1 VQMEQYYNDKDVL
14 ITGGLGMIGSTV
26 ARKLVQCGANVTIV
40 DALLK
45 PFGGNYFNIN
55 GIEDKVDV
63 HIVDIRDKN
72 AIEHLIK
79 GKDVIY
85 SLAGQVSHNDSLK
98 NPFLDAEIN
107 YIGHLNILENVNK
120 NGQKPI
126 MIYSGSRLQYGKIIA
141 NPVSEEHPLVP
152 MTPYAL
158 NKTAAENMYMYY
170 YNIHHIP
177 CVLFRISNPY
187 GPRCQMI
194 HSKYAIINWFI
205 KQAMK
210 DSEIIIFGKGD
221 QIRDYIFVDDLVDAM
236 IKASIEE
243 KCIGEVYNVGSGIAT
258 RFKTMVETVIN
269 VVGTGHFKNVPWP
282 KEYINVETGNYVG
295 DISKLMHTI
304 DWAPTYNLEE
314 GIQETVDY
322 YRKYKEYYW
331 EDDLQ

>member
-1 VQMEQYYNDKDVL
+1 MEKYYNNKNVL

-45 PFGGNYFNIN
+45 PFGGNYFNIK

-79 GKDVIY
+79 EKEVIY

-107 YIGHLNILENVNK
+107 YIGHLNILESVKK
-120 NGQKPI
+120 NEQEPVI
-126 MIYSGSRLQYGKIIA
+126 IYSGSRLQYGCTSTV
-141 NPVSEEHPLVP
+141 PVSEEHHLRPR
-152 MTPYAL
+152 TPYAL
-158 NKTAAENMYMYY
+158 NKTAAENMYLYY
-170 YNIHHIP
+170 YNVHHIP

-205 KQAMK
+205 SQAMEN
-210 DSEIIIFGKGD
+210 SEITIFGKGD
-221 QIRDYIFVDDLVDAM
+221 QIRDYIFVEDLVDGM

-243 KCIGEVYNVGSGIAT
+243 KCIGEVFNIGSGVAT
-258 RFKTMVETVIN
+258 QFKTMVETVIN
-269 VVGTGHFKNVPWP
+269 IVGTGFYQSVPWP
-282 KEYINVETGNYVG
+282 KEYINIETGDYVA
-295 DISKLMHTI
+295 DISKLIHAI
-304 DWAPTYNLEE
+304 DWNPRCMLEE
-314 GIQETVDY
+314 GVRKTVNY
-322 YRKYKEYYW
+322 YRKYKKFY
-331 EDDLQ
+331 